1 MKYMKNTVET
11 RAFIGAVYECDGSA
25 STREIRRR
33 TDLTDGQIHHQY
45 DKLEDHGWITV
56 SKPESHVTASGSRMK
71 VATLTETGLDEIE
84 NKAYLS
90 GGQQPERTHVDV
102 VELARQLDELQAT
115 IEETHNYVSTAL
127 FRRMKENS
135 ERLEAL
141 EAREGTYE

>member
-1 MKYMKNTVET
+1 MRNTVET

-33 TDLTDGQIHHQY
+33 IDLTDGQIHHQY
-45 DKLEDHGWITV
+45 NKLEDHGWITV
-56 SKPESHVTASGSRMK
+56 SKPESHVTPSGSRMK
-71 VATLTETGLDEIE
+71 VATLTEKALDEIE

-90 GGQQPERTHVDV
+90 DGQQPERTHVGV
-102 VELARQLDELQAT
+102 VELAEQLDELQAT
-115 IEETHNYVSTAL
+115 IEVTHDYVSTTL

-141 EAREGTYE
+141 EARERSSE

>member
-1 MKYMKNTVET
+1 MRNTVET
-11 RAFIGAVYECDGSA
+11 RAFVAAVYECDGSA

-33 TDLTDGQIHHQY
+33 TDLTGSQIHHQY

-56 SKPESHVTASGSRMK
+56 AKPESHVTESGSRMK
-71 VATLTETGLDEIE
+71 VATLTEKALNEIE

-102 VELARQLDELQAT
+102 VELAEKLDELQAT
-115 IEETHNYVSTAL
+115 IEETHNYVSTNL

-141 EAREGTYE
+141 ESREGTHE